1 MKQSDLSQ
9 SNRRN
14 NKTDNQNVENLRSK
28 NLRSKA
34 QKDLD
39 EWRNKLKELSFEDSL
54 RELDTLLSKLQ
65 NDEVPLADLQ
75 AHYLQG
81 KAYLAHCQELL
92 DYVEQELVEVNLEEN
107 NSS

>member
-9 SNRRN
+9 PNRRN
-14 NKTDNQNVENLRSK
+14 NKTDNQNAEH
-28 NLRSKA
+28 LRSKA

-39 EWRNKLKELSFEDSL
+39 EWRKKLKELSFEDSL

-92 DYVEQELVEVNLEEN
+92 DYVEQELVEVNLNEN

>member
-1 MKQSDLSQ
+1 M
-9 SNRRN
+9 
-14 NKTDNQNVENLRSK
+14 RSK
-28 NLRSKA
+28 V

-39 EWRNKLKELSFEDSL
+39 QWRKKLKELSFEDSL

-92 DYVEQELVEVNLEEN
+92 DSVEQELVEVNLNEN